1 MVKDDSFS
9 DKIFTKCGENTC
21 VSKYTSNFF
30 SPNLVIIG
38 FWKISDF
45 MGEIFFTEFGENWRD
60 SLHLMTKNVPNFVKN
75 MGTKIC
81 DFLSERKFTKY
92 SENSGDSLWLV
103 TKISLD
109 LVKILGI
116 HQIWWRICHQQNTG
130 SYMEINCFQNWIL
143 PC

>member
-1 MVKDDSFS
+1 
-9 DKIFTKCGENTC
+9 
-21 VSKYTSNFF
+21 
-30 SPNLVIIG
+30 
-38 FWKISDF
+38 
-45 MGEIFFTEFGENWRD
+45 
-60 SLHLMTKNVPNFVKN
+60 MTKNVPNFVKN

-116 HQIWWRICHQQNTG
+116 HQIWWRICHQQSTG
-130 SYMEINCFQNWIL
+130 SYMVFGGSPIRVSPNGGYEL
-143 PC
+143 L